1 MRPPGKSQSRPL
13 PLRGK
18 RERAL
23 RPQNRGAGNVAKEK
37 AADALTAPRGRTLA
51 RNNKSAAN
59 PAPACSGHFGH
70 PMTQSG
76 DLRTETRRRHPL
88 AKAAAA
94 REDERS
100 LAKTCRSK
108 AE

>member
-18 RERAL
+18 RERVQP
-23 RPQNRGAGNVAKEK
+23 PQNRGVGNVAKEK
-37 AADALTAPRGRTLA
+37 AADALTALWGRTLA

-70 PMTQSG
+70 PMTRS
-76 DLRTETRRRHPL
+76 DLRTETRGRHPL